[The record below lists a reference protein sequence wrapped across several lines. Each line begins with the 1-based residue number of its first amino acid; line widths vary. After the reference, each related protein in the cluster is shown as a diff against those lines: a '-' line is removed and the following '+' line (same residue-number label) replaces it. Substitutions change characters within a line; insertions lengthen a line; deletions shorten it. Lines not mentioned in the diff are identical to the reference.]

1 MTDPEIQEAER
12 RGYAAFINGRGLK
25 DCPMENNEEKAAWVR
40 GFNLS
45 ANTVHGV
52 LL

>member
-1 MTDPEIQEAER
+1 MINPKIEEAER
-12 RGYAAFINGRGLK
+12 RGYAAFINGKGLK
-25 DCPMENNEEKAAWVR
+25 DCPMENDEEKSAWVR

-45 ANTVHGV
+45 ASTPHGV